1 MKDEN
6 QFRGAG
12 MTSAR
17 TRDRLVQLLNDQ
29 GIQNTRVLDAI
40 RSTPRHVF
48 VDEALASRAYENTA
62 LPIGHNQ
69 TLSQPYVV
77 ARMTEAI
84 LGEGVKRVLEVGTG
98 SGYQTAVLSQLVD
111 SVFSIERLEALY
123 QRARERLRT
132 LGCRNVSLRHGD
144 GFKGWPEKGPFDAI
158 IVTAS
163 PLSIPDA
170 LLEQLAPGGRLVIP
184 VGERSAQ
191 ELKLVIREGNQF
203 HAEFLDHVRFVPLLT
218 GRE

>member
-1 MKDEN
+1 
-6 QFRGAG
+6 